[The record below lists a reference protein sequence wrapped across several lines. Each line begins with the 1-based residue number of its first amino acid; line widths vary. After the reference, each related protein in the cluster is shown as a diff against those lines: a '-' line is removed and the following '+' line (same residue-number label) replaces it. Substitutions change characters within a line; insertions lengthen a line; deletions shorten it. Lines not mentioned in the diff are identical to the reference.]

1 LVDDKETLRTYFLIR
16 ALESF
21 YKRKRN
27 SEKYCNLVRKW
38 DTSVIK
44 EIRDTLKDRS
54 LDVFFLNPNRD
65 PQLDA
70 GMRKLRKGYLEM
82 LDDSIRKMTPR
93 ERLAIGE
100 SYQLYAETS
109 DVIHGFTGSAEFKL
123 ET

>member
-1 LVDDKETLRTYFLIR
+1 
-16 ALESF
+16 
-21 YKRKRN
+21 
-27 SEKYCNLVRKW
+27 
-38 DTSVIK
+38 VIK